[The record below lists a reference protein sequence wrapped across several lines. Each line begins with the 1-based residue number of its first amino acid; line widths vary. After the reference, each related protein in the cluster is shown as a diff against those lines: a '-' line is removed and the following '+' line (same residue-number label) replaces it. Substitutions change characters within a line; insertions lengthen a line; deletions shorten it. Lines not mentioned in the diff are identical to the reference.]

1 MLSNL
6 CVALL
11 LCLTACASAFASGN
25 AGLLE
30 TEKPVK
36 LNVML
41 PAEMAPYH
49 FYQQQSHEGLLV
61 DYWRLWGERSDIS
74 VVFNQHDIS
83 QRDVA
88 LVWTRLNPRA
98 GDIALPILSLQLHLY
113 YASSDGD
120 MITQQIS
127 QQQPVKVGYVVG
139 KGVLPAFLHQGKQ
152 DLSHIQLVPV
162 HSTLGLLWQLYQ
174 GEIDALLMAHSAYK
188 SGINLVLLDVV
199 LAHHQLL
206 NVNMFAQVDASH
218 GELVDWL
225 SWGNNLIG
233 WEDKADL
240 MDLWVLSEDLL
251 WWLLALVL
259 FTYLVLR
266 AIVVNIMRAMR
277 RKPLSLDDCAF
288 PSFNISYD
296 GKYLLSYNQS
306 FIAHKLAPIGLL
318 PGRQALPDHLLVLT
332 SIMAAGQEDGKISQQ
347 MLSMKNVAGHQNSYL
362 LNAKRRGKGKRKH
375 WFCQLC
381 ELKTE
386 VDFRPSDSHR
396 QMLLAMLQSH
406 ITPACIKDKQ
416 GVILAA
422 NAAWAGQF
430 GLKVKDVIGKKDAD
444 LFSKHEFAL
453 IKPIEQ
459 SVWLGKAVEQSEFF
473 IVPLT
478 DERGVKYAIM
488 SVKYGEQQMPLSQH
502 QKLSWQFWLDGCED
516 IFSLYPDPIALVDK
530 SGLCLVVNDAFAE
543 VMVQSSSEQIRGKHI
558 REFLAPDKV
567 EWNINQHQSLIEE
580 GRSVK
585 YEELSFLPDGR
596 KVWFE
601 VAKSP
606 YSLPN
611 NTGVGILML
620 ARDISERKQTE
631 QQLADAVA
639 KLEDLSFVDGL
650 TQVANRRCF
659 DDKLQYFWKSCVR
672 EAQPLA
678 VVLMDIDYFKPYN
691 DNYGHQ
697 QGDDTLVQVAQ
708 AIALSS
714 KRATDLVARYGGEEF
729 VMLLPDTD
737 KRGALM
743 IAETVR
749 EKIEGLGIAHAHS
762 QVAKVVTM
770 SLGVVSVVPQV
781 GQDPMKLVQLADK
794 ALYQAKESG
803 RNQAQFY
810 RPR

>member
-1 MLSNL
+1 MLPKL
-6 CVALL
+6 CVALML
-11 LCLTACASAFASGN
+11 YFFAFASAFANGSS
-25 AGLLE
+25 GLLE

-49 FYQQQSHEGLLV
+49 YYQQQDHDGLLV
-61 DYWRLWGERSDIS
+61 DYWRLWGERSEIA

-88 LVWTRLNPRA
+88 LVWTRLNPRP
-98 GDIALPILSLQLHLY
+98 GDIALPILSLQLQLY
-113 YASSDGD
+113 YPPSQTHHFETKLAQQ
-120 MITQQIS
+120 QQI
-127 QQQPVKVGYVVG
+127 KVAYVVG
-139 KGVLPAFLHQGKQ
+139 NGVMPAFLHQSEQ
-152 DLSHIQLVPV
+152 DLSHLQLIPV

-174 GEIDALLMAHSAYK
+174 GDVDAIMMVHSAYK
-188 SGINLVLLDVV
+188 SGVNLVLLDS
-199 LAHHQLL
+199 LL
-206 NVNMFAQVDASH
+206 NHHSLLTVNMFAQVDASH

-233 WEDKADL
+233 WEDKAKL
-240 MDLWVLSEDLL
+240 MDKWVLAEDLL
-251 WWLLALVL
+251 WWLLGALVFVYVFFR
-259 FTYLVLR
+259 FTVV
-266 AIVVNIMRAMR
+266 AILSALR
-277 RKPLSLDDCAF
+277 RKPLSMDDCAF
-288 PSFNISYD
+288 PSFTLSYD
-296 GKYLLSYNQS
+296 GKYLLAYNAS
-306 FIAHKLAPIGLL
+306 FIAHKLAPIGLQK
-318 PGRQALPDHLLVLT
+318 GKQALPDHLLLLAD
-332 SIMAAGQEDGKISQQ
+332 IMAAGQAEGKINQQ
-347 MLSMKNVAGHQNSYL
+347 MLAMKNVAGHQHSYL

-396 QMLLAMLQSH
+396 QILLAMLQSH

-422 NAAWAGQF
+422 NTAWAGQF
-430 GLKVKDVIGKKDAD
+430 GLKVDDVIGKKDAD
-444 LFSKHEFAL
+444 LFSKQEFAL
-453 IKPIEQ
+453 IKPLEQ
-459 SVWLGKAVEQSEFF
+459 SVWLGKPVAQSEFF

-478 DERGVKYAIM
+478 DEHGRQYAIM

-502 QKLSWQFWLDGCED
+502 HKLTWQYWLDGCED

-678 VVLMDIDYFKPYN
+678 IVLMDIDYFKPYN

-697 QGDDTLVQVAQ
+697 QGDNTLVAVAK
-708 AIALSS
+708 AIAKSS

-737 KRGALM
+737 KRGALL

-749 EKIEGLGIAHAHS
+749 ENVEALGIAHAHS

-770 SLGVVSVVPQV
+770 SLGVVSVIPQV